1 MVFSSLDDVGLLWI
15 LYGRLLPVQVLISV
29 NIEVAWGMVSCFC

>member
-1 MVFSSLDDVGLLWI
+1 MVFSSLDDIGLLWI
-15 LYGRLLPVQVLISV
+15 LYVQVLISV